1 MKTQVNGKAT
11 RKVGRP
17 PRAAAPRGRPPLVVT
32 ALLGELE
39 RVSPAQRNV
48 LSLLIQG
55 QRADAI
61 ADALDISRSTVQN
74 HTGAIYSKFE
84 VTGQPE
90 LLALFLHKIV
100 KRTMKPNG
108 KKA

>member
-1 MKTQVNGKAT
+1 MKTRGIKTT
-11 RKVGRP
+11 RNVGRP
-17 PRAAAPRGRPPLVVT
+17 PRAAAPRGRPPLVVA
-32 ALLGELE
+32 ALTDELE

-90 LLALFLHKIV
+90 LLALFMHRLV
-100 KRTMKPNG
+100 KRYTKG
-108 KKA
+108 SGR

>member
-1 MKTQVNGKAT
+1 MD
-11 RKVGRP
+11 
-17 PRAAAPRGRPPLVVT
+17 
-32 ALLGELE
+32 ELE

-61 ADALDISRSTVQN
+61 AEALDISRSTVQN

-90 LLALFLHKIV
+90 LLALFLHRLV
-100 KRTMKPNG
+100 KRTMKAPG
-108 KKA
+108 RKG